1 MLKSVAAFLSLAP
14 GILALGA
21 CVASSAEPGPEEGGC
36 ARDVLAPYL
45 ANVTGYTLAAFETGE
60 GGARMILVGEGEPHW
75 LLLTVA
81 LEGSNVHTFLVARGQ
96 AGSSEP
102 PGTVDQ
108 QLAPAWDRLSSDPKA
123 QGCAALNVSTP
134 PVAEDA
140 YKRMDELFRQTESSK
155 PAETGLP
162 WGLLVAV
169 FLTLVAAAAG
179 GMVLAIRRRSAIAA
193 ANPAPEAEPKP

>member
-1 MLKSVAAFLSLAP
+1 MRKSVAAVPSMAL

-21 CVASSAEPGPEEGGC
+21 CVASSPAPGPEGGGC
-36 ARDVLAPYL
+36 ALDVLAPYL
-45 ANVTGYTLAAFETGE
+45 ANVKGYTLTAFETGE

-81 LEGSNVHTFLVARGQ
+81 LEGPNVHTFLVSRGQ
-96 AGSSEP
+96 AGISEP
-102 PGTVDQ
+102 PGEVDQ

-134 PVAEDA
+134 PMAEDA
-140 YKRMDELFRQTESSK
+140 YKRMDDLFRQTESPK

-162 WGLLVAV
+162 RGFLVVVVLA
-169 FLTLVAAAAG
+169 LIAAAAG

-193 ANPAPEAEPKP
+193 AARAPEDEPKA